1 MCASLC
7 KEVNLY
13 ARQDSKL
20 IVATPFRFLEASSL
34 AMLAQL
40 ISTGGLSLADC
51 GHTLIQF
58 RYDTEI
64 VVDCKR

>member
-20 IVATPFRFLEASSL
+20 IVATPFRFLEASGL